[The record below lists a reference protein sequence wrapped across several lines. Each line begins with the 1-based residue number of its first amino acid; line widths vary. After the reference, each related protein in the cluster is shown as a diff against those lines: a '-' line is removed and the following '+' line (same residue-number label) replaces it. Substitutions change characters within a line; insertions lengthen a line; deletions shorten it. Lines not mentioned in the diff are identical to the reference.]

1 MLRYIPLSLLCLVLV
16 WGSSACAPKRV
27 GPTASSGY
35 FFSILTIPT
44 ALLGDSV
51 ALVVKVEEAQ
61 GRPVDGV
68 PVEFEVDPTWAGNA
82 SVSPPRVVTQ
92 QGKAQTLFQASMVG
106 VAPVTVRV
114 DGSTEKILFSV
125 SLRGRPSGGS

>member
-1 MLRYIPLSLLCLVLV
+1 MLRYGPLLFLCLVLA
-16 WGSSACAPKRV
+16 WGSFACAPKRV

-35 FFSILTIPT
+35 FFTILTIPT
-44 ALLGDSV
+44 ALRGETT
-51 ALVVKVEEAQ
+51 ALVVKVQEAQ

-92 QGKAQTLFQASMVG
+92 QGAQGGRHLFRRHG
-106 VAPVTVRV
+106 VVLGER
-114 DGSTEKILFSV
+114 GGGV
-125 SLRGRPSGGS
+125 SGVRGRPRRARGVALSAPN

>member
-1 MLRYIPLSLLCLVLV
+1 MLRYIPLWILCLVLA
-16 WGSSACAPKRV
+16 GGNFACAPKRV

-44 ALLGDSV
+44 ALRGEST

-92 QGKAQTLFQASMVG
+92 QGRAQTLFQANLVG
-106 VAPVTVRV
+106 VVPVTVRV

-125 SLRGRPSGGS
+125 SVRGLPSGV